1 MCVVS
6 NVGDYWQRRLPERYP
21 WVQQPQ
27 QLGLAGVSQED
38 FDKLRTDVEEI
49 KRQLSEARKID
60 AAEGNADCGTE
71 EKLALI
77 REVARLIGVDLDA

>member
-21 WVQQPQ
+21 WVQESA
-27 QLGLAGVSQED
+27 LAGVSQED
-38 FDKLRTDVEEI
+38 FDKLRADVEEI
-49 KRQLSEARKID
+49 KRQLGEARKID
-60 AAEGNADCGTE
+60 TAEGNADCGTE